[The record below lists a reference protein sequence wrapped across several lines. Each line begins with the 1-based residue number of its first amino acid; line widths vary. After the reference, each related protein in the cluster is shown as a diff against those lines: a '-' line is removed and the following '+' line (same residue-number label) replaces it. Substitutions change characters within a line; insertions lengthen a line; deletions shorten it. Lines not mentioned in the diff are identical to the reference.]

1 MAYRRLLKPR
11 FLVSIPLL
19 LVLIIA
25 VACGEDATSTPRPT
39 ATSAPTT
46 APPPATAAME
56 PTATPTKPAATATPA
71 PTPKPGDPTHTP
83 APPTSTPKPTATKA
97 AVRPTLTPTPT
108 ALPPAPT
115 PTPGFGTSSVNQLLV
130 ATAPPVRESMLPWEN
145 PCVMLL
151 VRPFYEN
158 LVGIDPVS
166 ASYIGELAKSWEM
179 RPDGLQWTL
188 ELQDA
193 PFHFSWGE
201 FTSTDVR
208 HSWEQTVQEAGVG
221 CDATNWRASTNTA
234 EDIDISDPRK
244 VVWNMAKVW
253 PNLDFELT
261 NIGGTI
267 MMTSKAQWDAVG
279 LDGMRKQPAGTG
291 PFRYV
296 EQVVKSHVL
305 YERVEN
311 HWRRTPDFK
320 ELLIRIVLEDSTR
333 LAMLLTDEAHIADL
347 PKDLQDTAIAGGMS
361 RTAATNFGTAWYLNF
376 GGNYFGT
383 PEDLKENVAFNNVKV
398 REALNRSIDR
408 DAIIDSF
415 FFGRAEK
422 AAQVWYNP
430 ATPGWDPKWADDFEA
445 NYGYD
450 PDKAKALLAEAGYP
464 DGFEMTLWDY
474 PYGGFP
480 ELNLITEAVSDYFRA
495 VGVDVNYRTVDYP
508 IIRQEYRAH
517 NIHDQMLGF
526 PTYGFYQPYT
536 ITYMVNHSSSFF
548 ADFTDPRIDAAFD
561 ALDQTAVRDE
571 RDVLLNEIGD
581 ILYYEYAYVP
591 MVWTPIELIYNPNVI
606 ADYTIPGILS
616 DPLTHLEYITA
627 AK

>member
-1 MAYRRLLKPR
+1 MAYRRLLQPR

-25 VACGEDATSTPRPT
+25 VACGEDATSTPQPT

-71 PTPKPGDPTHTP
+71 PTPKPGEPTHTP

-115 PTPGFGTSSVNQLLV
+115 PTPGFATSSVNQLLV

-166 ASYIGELAKSWEM
+166 ASYSGELAKSWEM

-193 PFHFSWGE
+193 PFHFGWGE

-221 CDATNWRASTNTA
+221 CDATNWRASTTTA

-450 PDKAKALLAEAGYP
+450 PDKAKVLLAEAGYP
-464 DGFEMTLWDY
+464 DGFEMTLWGLPLRRLPRAQPHYRSRVRLLPRGWRGCQLPD
-474 PYGGFP
+474 GGLP
-480 ELNLITEAVSDYFRA
+480 DH
-495 VGVDVNYRTVDYP
+495 P
-508 IIRQEYRAH
+508 
-517 NIHDQMLGF
+517 
-526 PTYGFYQPYT
+526 
-536 ITYMVNHSSSFF
+536 
-548 ADFTDPRIDAAFD
+548 PR
-561 ALDQTAVRDE
+561 
-571 RDVLLNEIGD
+571 
-581 ILYYEYAYVP
+581 VP
-591 MVWTPIELIYNPNVI
+591 G
-606 ADYTIPGILS
+606 A
-616 DPLTHLEYITA
+616 
-627 AK
+627 